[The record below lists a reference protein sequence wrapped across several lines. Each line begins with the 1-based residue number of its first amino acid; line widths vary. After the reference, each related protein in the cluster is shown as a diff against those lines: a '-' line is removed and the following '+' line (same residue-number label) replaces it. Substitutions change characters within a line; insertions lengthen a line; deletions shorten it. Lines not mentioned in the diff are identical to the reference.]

1 MEDYSK
7 KRNKVST
14 QDGYQGVIDRNIIPL
29 LGRKKVHDVKRPD
42 IAGLMEK
49 LAYKPTEANKTFGV
63 LRKMFNLAEVW
74 GFRPDGTN
82 PCRHVPMYP
91 PGKETRLIVD
101 EEMVRIFRQLE
112 KLEAEGLENYVIPLA
127 IRLQFEFAA
136 RRSEICPLEWSW
148 LDFENRRVVWP
159 DSKVGGISKPM
170 SEEAY
175 RLLSTA
181 PRLEGCPYVL
191 PSPNDPAKHLTF
203 GEHYGGWCRTLKAAS
218 VPHVGTRHPS
228 SLDHRHCQFRCA
240 DQSGNEA
247 DGPQDRGDV
256 HALRPHRGQ
265 AGARGGRAGGQPP
278 PSHHGRAA
286 AGGGMN
292 GRRPSAASLAAPAA
306 LLGDI
311 RALIEA
317 ARLRAASTVNS
328 ELTMLYW
335 RIGQRIHT
343 QVLDRRRGAYGKEVL
358 PTLAAQLV
366 EEYGSSFAE
375 QNLRR
380 MVQFA
385 ATFPDERILV
395 SLIREL
401 SWTHFIA
408 LMPLKDPL
416 QRDYYAQMASTQRW
430 SVRTLRERIDS
441 MLYERTA
448 LSQKPEETIAQ
459 ELATLR
465 DAQRMSP
472 ALVMRDPY
480 ILDFL
485 GLRDTW
491 QEGDLEAAIIR
502 EMESFLLELG
512 AGFSFVARQK
522 RIPIDDED
530 FHLDLLFYNRKLR
543 RLVAVELKVGDFK
556 AAYKGQMEL
565 YLRWLDK
572 HEREP
577 EEASPLGIILCTG
590 KKREQIELLEL
601 DKSGI
606 HVAEYLTALPPRGV
620 LVERLQQATQRAQL
634 QIEQRKTD
642 NE

>member
-1 MEDYSK
+1 MN
-7 KRNKVST
+7 R
-14 QDGYQGVIDRNIIPL
+14 
-29 LGRKKVHDVKRPD
+29 
-42 IAGLMEK
+42 
-49 LAYKPTEANKTFGV
+49 
-63 LRKMFNLAEVW
+63 
-74 GFRPDGTN
+74 
-82 PCRHVPMYP
+82 
-91 PGKETRLIVD
+91 
-101 EEMVRIFRQLE
+101 
-112 KLEAEGLENYVIPLA
+112 
-127 IRLQFEFAA
+127 
-136 RRSEICPLEWSW
+136 RRSS
-148 LDFENRRVVWP
+148 V
-159 DSKVGGISKPM
+159 
-170 SEEAY
+170 
-175 RLLSTA
+175 
-181 PRLEGCPYVL
+181 
-191 PSPNDPAKHLTF
+191 
-203 GEHYGGWCRTLKAAS
+203 AS
-218 VPHVGTRHPS
+218 
-228 SLDHRHCQFRCA
+228 
-240 DQSGNEA
+240 
-247 DGPQDRGDV
+247 
-256 HALRPHRGQ
+256 
-265 AGARGGRAGGQPP
+265 
-278 PSHHGRAA
+278 
-286 AGGGMN
+286 
-292 GRRPSAASLAAPAA
+292 SAAPSA

-317 ARLRAASTVNS
+317 ARQRAASAVNS

-343 QVLDRRRGAYGKEVL
+343 QVLEGRRADYGEEVVL
-358 PTLAAQLV
+358 TLAAQLV
-366 EEYGSSFAE
+366 KEYGSSFAVK
-375 QNLRR
+375 NLRR

-385 ATFPDERILV
+385 VTFPDEQIVV
-395 SLIREL
+395 SLIRQL

-408 LMPLKDPL
+408 LIPLKDPL
-416 QRDYYAQMASTQRW
+416 QRDYYAQMAGAERW
-430 SVRTLRERIDS
+430 SVRTLRERINS

-448 LSQKPEETIAQ
+448 LSKKPGETIAQ
-459 ELATLR
+459 VLATLR

-522 RIPIDDED
+522 RIQIDDED

-634 QIEQRKTD
+634 QIEQRKKD

>member
-1 MEDYSK
+1 
-7 KRNKVST
+7 
-14 QDGYQGVIDRNIIPL
+14 
-29 LGRKKVHDVKRPD
+29 HKRP
-42 IAGLMEK
+42 
-49 LAYKPTEANKTFGV
+49 P
-63 LRKMFNLAEVW
+63 
-74 GFRPDGTN
+74 
-82 PCRHVPMYP
+82 
-91 PGKETRLIVD
+91 
-101 EEMVRIFRQLE
+101 
-112 KLEAEGLENYVIPLA
+112 
-127 IRLQFEFAA
+127 
-136 RRSEICPLEWSW
+136 
-148 LDFENRRVVWP
+148 
-159 DSKVGGISKPM
+159 
-170 SEEAY
+170 
-175 RLLSTA
+175 
-181 PRLEGCPYVL
+181 
-191 PSPNDPAKHLTF
+191 
-203 GEHYGGWCRTLKAAS
+203 
-218 VPHVGTRHPS
+218 
-228 SLDHRHCQFRCA
+228 
-240 DQSGNEA
+240 
-247 DGPQDRGDV
+247 
-256 HALRPHRGQ
+256 
-265 AGARGGRAGGQPP
+265 
-278 PSHHGRAA
+278 
-286 AGGGMN
+286 
-292 GRRPSAASLAAPAA
+292 
-306 LLGDI
+306 
-311 RALIEA
+311 
-317 ARLRAASTVNS
+317 STVNS

-335 RIGQRIHT
+335 RIGQRIRT
-343 QVLDRRRGAYGKEVL
+343 QVLDGRRGAYGKEVL

-366 EEYGSSFAE
+366 KEYGGSFAE

-385 ATFPDERILV
+385 ATFPDEQILV

-408 LMPLKDPL
+408 LIPLKDPL
-416 QRDYYAQMASTQRW
+416 QRDYYAQMASAERW

-448 LSQKPEETIAQ
+448 LSQKPGETIAQ
-459 ELATLR
+459 ELAKMR

-472 ALVMRDPY
+472 ALIMRDPY

-522 RIPIDDED
+522 RIQIDGED

-543 RLVAVELKVGDFK
+543 RLVAVELKVGEFK
-556 AAYKGQMEL
+556 AAFKGQMEL

>member
-1 MEDYSK
+1 
-7 KRNKVST
+7 
-14 QDGYQGVIDRNIIPL
+14 
-29 LGRKKVHDVKRPD
+29 
-42 IAGLMEK
+42 
-49 LAYKPTEANKTFGV
+49 
-63 LRKMFNLAEVW
+63 
-74 GFRPDGTN
+74 
-82 PCRHVPMYP
+82 
-91 PGKETRLIVD
+91 
-101 EEMVRIFRQLE
+101 
-112 KLEAEGLENYVIPLA
+112 
-127 IRLQFEFAA
+127 
-136 RRSEICPLEWSW
+136 
-148 LDFENRRVVWP
+148 
-159 DSKVGGISKPM
+159 
-170 SEEAY
+170 
-175 RLLSTA
+175 
-181 PRLEGCPYVL
+181 
-191 PSPNDPAKHLTF
+191 
-203 GEHYGGWCRTLKAAS
+203 
-218 VPHVGTRHPS
+218 
-228 SLDHRHCQFRCA
+228 
-240 DQSGNEA
+240 
-247 DGPQDRGDV
+247 
-256 HALRPHRGQ
+256 
-265 AGARGGRAGGQPP
+265 
-278 PSHHGRAA
+278 
-286 AGGGMN
+286 MN
-292 GRRPSAASLAAPAA
+292 GRRSSVASSAVPSA
-306 LLGDI
+306 LLSDI
-311 RALIEA
+311 RTLIEA
-317 ARLRAASTVNS
+317 ARQRAASTVNS

-343 QVLDRRRGAYGKEVL
+343 QVLEGRRADYGEEVVL
-358 PTLAAQLV
+358 TLAAQLV
-366 EEYGSSFAE
+366 KEYGSSFGVK
-375 QNLRR
+375 NLRR

-385 ATFPDERILV
+385 ATFPDEQIVV
-395 SLIREL
+395 SLIRQL

-408 LMPLKDPL
+408 LIPLKDPL
-416 QRDYYAQMASTQRW
+416 QRDYYAQMAGAERW

-448 LSQKPEETIAQ
+448 LSKKPGETIAK
-459 ELATLR
+459 ELATMR

-522 RIPIDDED
+522 RIQIDDDD

-543 RLVAVELKVGDFK
+543 RLVAVELKIGDFK

-572 HEREP
+572 YEREP

-620 LVERLQQATQRAQL
+620 LVERLQQAAERAQL

-642 NE
+642 TE

>member
-1 MEDYSK
+1 M
-7 KRNKVST
+7 
-14 QDGYQGVIDRNIIPL
+14 
-29 LGRKKVHDVKRPD
+29 
-42 IAGLMEK
+42 
-49 LAYKPTEANKTFGV
+49 
-63 LRKMFNLAEVW
+63 
-74 GFRPDGTN
+74 
-82 PCRHVPMYP
+82 
-91 PGKETRLIVD
+91 KE
-101 EEMVRIFRQLE
+101 
-112 KLEAEGLENYVIPLA
+112 
-127 IRLQFEFAA
+127 
-136 RRSEICPLEWSW
+136 
-148 LDFENRRVVWP
+148 
-159 DSKVGGISKPM
+159 
-170 SEEAY
+170 
-175 RLLSTA
+175 
-181 PRLEGCPYVL
+181 
-191 PSPNDPAKHLTF
+191 
-203 GEHYGGWCRTLKAAS
+203 YGG
-218 VPHVGTRHPS
+218 
-228 SLDHRHCQFRCA
+228 
-240 DQSGNEA
+240 
-247 DGPQDRGDV
+247 
-256 HALRPHRGQ
+256 
-265 AGARGGRAGGQPP
+265 
-278 PSHHGRAA
+278 
-286 AGGGMN
+286 
-292 GRRPSAASLAAPAA
+292 
-306 LLGDI
+306 
-311 RALIEA
+311 
-317 ARLRAASTVNS
+317 
-328 ELTMLYW
+328 
-335 RIGQRIHT
+335 
-343 QVLDRRRGAYGKEVL
+343 
-358 PTLAAQLV
+358 
-366 EEYGSSFAE
+366 SFAE

-385 ATFPDERILV
+385 ATFPDEQILV

-408 LMPLKDPL
+408 LIPLKDPL
-416 QRDYYAQMASTQRW
+416 QRDYYAQMASTERW

-448 LSQKPEETIAQ
+448 LSQKPGETIAQ
-459 ELATLR
+459 ELAKMR

-522 RIPIDDED
+522 RIQIDGED
-530 FHLDLLFYNRKLR
+530 FHLDLFYNRKLR
-543 RLVAVELKVGDFK
+543 RLVAVELKVGEFK
-556 AAYKGQMEL
+556 AAFKGQMEL

-620 LVERLQQATQRAQL
+620 LVERLQQATQRARL

>member
-1 MEDYSK
+1 M
-7 KRNKVST
+7 
-14 QDGYQGVIDRNIIPL
+14 
-29 LGRKKVHDVKRPD
+29 
-42 IAGLMEK
+42 
-49 LAYKPTEANKTFGV
+49 
-63 LRKMFNLAEVW
+63 
-74 GFRPDGTN
+74 
-82 PCRHVPMYP
+82 
-91 PGKETRLIVD
+91 
-101 EEMVRIFRQLE
+101 
-112 KLEAEGLENYVIPLA
+112 
-127 IRLQFEFAA
+127 
-136 RRSEICPLEWSW
+136 
-148 LDFENRRVVWP
+148 
-159 DSKVGGISKPM
+159 
-170 SEEAY
+170 
-175 RLLSTA
+175 
-181 PRLEGCPYVL
+181 
-191 PSPNDPAKHLTF
+191 
-203 GEHYGGWCRTLKAAS
+203 
-218 VPHVGTRHPS
+218 
-228 SLDHRHCQFRCA
+228 
-240 DQSGNEA
+240 
-247 DGPQDRGDV
+247 
-256 HALRPHRGQ
+256 
-265 AGARGGRAGGQPP
+265 
-278 PSHHGRAA
+278 
-286 AGGGMN
+286 
-292 GRRPSAASLAAPAA
+292 
-306 LLGDI
+306 
-311 RALIEA
+311 
-317 ARLRAASTVNS
+317 
-328 ELTMLYW
+328 
-335 RIGQRIHT
+335 GQRIRT
-343 QVLDRRRGAYGKEVL
+343 QVLDGRRGAYGKEVL
-358 PTLAAQLV
+358 PTLAAQLAK
-366 EEYGSSFAE
+366 EYGGSFAE

-385 ATFPDERILV
+385 ATFPDEQILV

-408 LMPLKDPL
+408 LIPLKDPL
-416 QRDYYAQMASTQRW
+416 QRDYYAQMASAERW

-448 LSQKPEETIAQ
+448 LSQKPGETIAH
-459 ELATLR
+459 ELATMR

-522 RIPIDDED
+522 RIQIDGED

-543 RLVAVELKVGDFK
+543 RLVAVELKVGEFK
-556 AAYKGQMEL
+556 AAFKGQMEL

>member
-1 MEDYSK
+1 M
-7 KRNKVST
+7 NT
-14 QDGYQGVIDRNIIPL
+14 
-29 LGRKKVHDVKRPD
+29 
-42 IAGLMEK
+42 
-49 LAYKPTEANKTFGV
+49 
-63 LRKMFNLAEVW
+63 
-74 GFRPDGTN
+74 
-82 PCRHVPMYP
+82 
-91 PGKETRLIVD
+91 
-101 EEMVRIFRQLE
+101 
-112 KLEAEGLENYVIPLA
+112 
-127 IRLQFEFAA
+127 
-136 RRSEICPLEWSW
+136 RRS
-148 LDFENRRVVWP
+148 
-159 DSKVGGISKPM
+159 
-170 SEEAY
+170 
-175 RLLSTA
+175 
-181 PRLEGCPYVL
+181 
-191 PSPNDPAKHLTF
+191 
-203 GEHYGGWCRTLKAAS
+203 
-218 VPHVGTRHPS
+218 
-228 SLDHRHCQFRCA
+228 
-240 DQSGNEA
+240 
-247 DGPQDRGDV
+247 
-256 HALRPHRGQ
+256 
-265 AGARGGRAGGQPP
+265 
-278 PSHHGRAA
+278 
-286 AGGGMN
+286 
-292 GRRPSAASLAAPAA
+292 SAASSAAPSA

-317 ARLRAASTVNS
+317 ARTRPASTVNS

-335 RIGQRIHT
+335 RIGQRIRTH
-343 QVLDRRRGAYGKEVL
+343 VLDGRRGAYGKEVL

-366 EEYGSSFAE
+366 KEYGGSFAE

-385 ATFPDERILV
+385 ATFPDEQILV

-408 LMPLKDPL
+408 LIPLKDPL
-416 QRDYYAQMASTQRW
+416 QRDYYAQMASAERW

-448 LSQKPEETIAQ
+448 LSQKPGETIAH
-459 ELATLR
+459 ELATMR

-522 RIPIDDED
+522 RIQIDGED

-543 RLVAVELKVGDFK
+543 RLVAVELKVGEFK
-556 AAYKGQMEL
+556 AAFKGQMEL

>member
-1 MEDYSK
+1 MT
-7 KRNKVST
+7 R
-14 QDGYQGVIDRNIIPL
+14 
-29 LGRKKVHDVKRPD
+29 RK
-42 IAGLMEK
+42 
-49 LAYKPTEANKTFGV
+49 
-63 LRKMFNLAEVW
+63 
-74 GFRPDGTN
+74 
-82 PCRHVPMYP
+82 
-91 PGKETRLIVD
+91 
-101 EEMVRIFRQLE
+101 
-112 KLEAEGLENYVIPLA
+112 
-127 IRLQFEFAA
+127 
-136 RRSEICPLEWSW
+136 
-148 LDFENRRVVWP
+148 
-159 DSKVGGISKPM
+159 
-170 SEEAY
+170 
-175 RLLSTA
+175 
-181 PRLEGCPYVL
+181 
-191 PSPNDPAKHLTF
+191 
-203 GEHYGGWCRTLKAAS
+203 AS
-218 VPHVGTRHPS
+218 V
-228 SLDHRHCQFRCA
+228 
-240 DQSGNEA
+240 
-247 DGPQDRGDV
+247 
-256 HALRPHRGQ
+256 
-265 AGARGGRAGGQPP
+265 
-278 PSHHGRAA
+278 
-286 AGGGMN
+286 
-292 GRRPSAASLAAPAA
+292 SAPAAPPA

-317 ARLRAASTVNS
+317 SRQRVASAVNA
-328 ELTMLYW
+328 ELTLLFW

-343 QVLDRRRGAYGKEVL
+343 EVLAGQRAGYGDEIL

-366 EEYGSSFAE
+366 RDYGRSFADK
-375 QNLRR
+375 NLRR

-385 ATFPDERILV
+385 ATFSDEPIVVTLSRQ
-395 SLIREL
+395 L
-401 SWTHFIA
+401 SWSHFVA
-408 LMPLKDPL
+408 LLPLKDPL
-416 QRDYYAQMASTQRW
+416 QRDYYVQMASAERW

-448 LSQKPEETIAQ
+448 LSKKPDETITQ
-459 ELATLR
+459 ELAAMR

-543 RLVAVELKVGDFK
+543 RLVAVELKIGEFK

-565 YLRWLDK
+565 CLRWLDK

-606 HVAEYLTALPPRGV
+606 HVAEYPTSLPPRAV
-620 LVERLQQATQRAQL
+620 LGERLQQAARRAES
-634 QIEQRKTD
+634 QIKQGKA
-642 NE
+642 

>member
-1 MEDYSK
+1 M
-7 KRNKVST
+7 NT
-14 QDGYQGVIDRNIIPL
+14 
-29 LGRKKVHDVKRPD
+29 
-42 IAGLMEK
+42 
-49 LAYKPTEANKTFGV
+49 
-63 LRKMFNLAEVW
+63 
-74 GFRPDGTN
+74 
-82 PCRHVPMYP
+82 
-91 PGKETRLIVD
+91 
-101 EEMVRIFRQLE
+101 
-112 KLEAEGLENYVIPLA
+112 
-127 IRLQFEFAA
+127 
-136 RRSEICPLEWSW
+136 RRS
-148 LDFENRRVVWP
+148 
-159 DSKVGGISKPM
+159 
-170 SEEAY
+170 
-175 RLLSTA
+175 
-181 PRLEGCPYVL
+181 
-191 PSPNDPAKHLTF
+191 
-203 GEHYGGWCRTLKAAS
+203 
-218 VPHVGTRHPS
+218 
-228 SLDHRHCQFRCA
+228 
-240 DQSGNEA
+240 
-247 DGPQDRGDV
+247 
-256 HALRPHRGQ
+256 
-265 AGARGGRAGGQPP
+265 
-278 PSHHGRAA
+278 
-286 AGGGMN
+286 
-292 GRRPSAASLAAPAA
+292 SAASSAAPSA

-317 ARLRAASTVNS
+317 ARKCAASTVNS

-335 RIGQRIHT
+335 RIGQRIRT
-343 QVLDRRRGAYGKEVL
+343 QVLDGRRGAYGKEVL

-366 EEYGSSFAE
+366 KEYGGSFAE

-385 ATFPDERILV
+385 ATFPDEQILV

-408 LMPLKDPL
+408 LIPLKDPL
-416 QRDYYAQMASTQRW
+416 QRDYYAQMASAERW

-448 LSQKPEETIAQ
+448 LSQKPGETIAQ
-459 ELATLR
+459 ELAKMR

-472 ALVMRDPY
+472 ALIMRDPY

-522 RIPIDDED
+522 RIQIDGED

-543 RLVAVELKVGDFK
+543 RLVAVELKVGEFK
-556 AAYKGQMEL
+556 AAFKGQMEL